1 MIGRRLLGAAL
12 ALAVVLAEAGCGL
25 GSGTAPG
32 GVHLT
37 VTDRFG
43 TRPVVSTAAP
53 SVGGDET
60 VMRLL
65 QRNAKVR
72 TRYGGGF
79 VQSIDGLSG
88 GRPGGRPVDW
98 FYFVNGIEAPQ
109 GAAKTHVNQGDRIWW
124 DRRDWGVTP
133 HVPAVIGSYPEPFL
147 HGVGGKRLPVR
158 VECGQPGSASC
169 DLATKALLKL
179 GVPAANATVA
189 TSPGKESIRLLVGP
203 WRTLRIDSGVAQ
215 LRRGPKVTGV
225 YARVAD
231 NGRTIETLDQRG
243 ERVRRLGAGTGLVAA
258 LALGDAGTFWVV
270 TGTDDAGAASAAR
283 AFADGESAMAD
294 KFALAIS
301 ADRAIALPEVRP

>member
-1 MIGRRLLGAAL
+1 MIRRRLHLAAPAAL
-12 ALAVVLAEAGCGL
+12 ALACAGCGL
-25 GSGTAPG
+25 GSGKAPG

-43 TRPVVSTAAP
+43 TRPVARTGSP
-53 SVGGDET
+53 SIAGDET

-72 TRYGGGF
+72 TRYSGGF
-79 VQSIDGLSG
+79 VQSIDGLSA

-109 GAAKTHVNQGDRIWW
+109 GAAKTHVDQGDRIWW

-133 HVPAVIGSYPEPFL
+133 HVPAVVGSFPEPFL

-158 VECGQPGSASC
+158 VECGVPGGADC
-169 DLATKALLKL
+169 GLVTKSLLKL

-189 TSPGKESIRLLVGP
+189 TSPGKESLRLLVGP
-203 WRTLRIDSGVAQ
+203 WRTLRVDSGVAQ

-225 YARVAD
+225 YARVVD
-231 NGRTIETLDQRG
+231 DGHTIETLDQRG
-243 ERVRRLGAGTGLVAA
+243 GLVRRLGAGTGLIAA
-258 LALGDAGTFWVV
+258 LELGDAGTFWVV

-283 AFADGESAMAD
+283 AFADGESALGD

-301 ADRAIALPEVRP
+301 ADRAIALPEVTR